1 MSEQRLLNELKKLGW
16 VEIARE
22 ENRAIFS
29 FELGVKYCQI
39 DFKHG
44 SLAAYDK
51 QVSIVWLTPEEM
63 SIFSKLA
70 TVLIKKR
77 NESKDES

>member
-1 MSEQRLLNELKKLGW
+1 MSEQKLLSKLKELGW
-16 VEIARE
+16 VEIARDE
-22 ENRAIFS
+22 SRAIFS

-39 DFKHG
+39 DFNHG

-51 QVSIVWLTPEEM
+51 QVRIVWLTPEEM

-70 TVLIKKR
+70 TVLIKKK
-77 NESKDES
+77 EEGL